1 MTTTALESKKL
12 HFTQK
17 FTMSYF
23 LPVTNLIVNETS
35 GYAEFVVRLS
45 APGSSTITVNYDTSD
60 RTADAYSSNDY
71 SSTYGTLSFAPGVTT
86 QTVRVPITNDVTAE
100 NTESF
105 VLRLSGAKDASGT
118 AVAIANNV
126 ATAIIIDND
135 TPVSDTN
142 SNGTIDSSEKA
153 ALSVRDVVVDEKAGV
168 ATFDLILSKAA
179 SSAFSVAYST
189 VDGSTTAG
197 SDYTAASGS
206 VTFAAGQTSQRVS
219 INIIDDLTAEGSE
232 YFHLVL
238 GAITGTSEVLVADG
252 VGTAFIGGN
261 DQAAVALPTISS
273 GDIVVNEADG
283 YAEFVVRLSA
293 PGSSTITV
301 NYDTSDR
308 TADAYSSND
317 YSSTYGTLSFAP
329 GVTTQTVRV
338 PIRNDVIAENTES
351 FELRLSGAKNAAGTA
366 VPIVNS
372 VATATIIDDDNGF
385 EILNYG
391 LGDDVYTITNSN
403 QYIVETPDGGFDWIE
418 SSINYSLADT
428 DGPGMYGS
436 FVENLALTGSAGTG
450 TGNALSNILVGNA
463 YNNQLHGMDGDD
475 MLAGGAGN
483 DDLNGGPGIDAAYY
497 LGNAA
502 QYSVRFDRATGTALV
517 SDSQIQRDGADTLN
531 GIERIAFADLSLN
544 LSVRGV
550 ASTIPQASLD
560 RIAELYVAF
569 FNRMPDGDGMQFW
582 IETFKSGQ
590 SINQIAEAFYNAGVY
605 FSDITGYR
613 ADMTND
619 DFIHIVYRNVLGRP
633 EGADAGGLSFWRAE
647 LASGRSSKGALVSSI
662 LDAAHGATFSDPAN
676 PYHWVQKLLDN
687 KLEVARQV
695 SVEWGVNYNSS
706 QDSISKGMAIAAA
719 ITPDDTSAAIALV
732 GVVDAV
738 MM

>member
-1 MTTTALESKKL
+1 MDTRPSQPASQASTISARNDDSFIEIKQNF
-12 HFTQK
+12 HFTQEG
-17 FTMSYF
+17 TITYF

-86 QTVRVPITNDVTAE
+86 QTVRVPLTNDVTAE

-153 ALSVRDVVVDEKAGV
+153 ALSVRDVVVDEKAGI

-189 VDGSTTAG
+189 ADASASAG
-197 SDYTAASGS
+197 ADYTAASGS

-273 GDIVVNEADG
+273 SDIVVNEADG

-301 NYDTSDR
+301 SYETNDR
-308 TADAYSSND
+308 TADDYSDND

-338 PIRNDVIAENTES
+338 PLTNDVTAENTES
-351 FELRLSGAKNAAGTA
+351 FVLRLSGAKDASGTA
-366 VPIVNS
+366 VAIANN
-372 VATATIIDDDNGF
+372 VATAIIIDTD
-385 EILNYG
+385 
-391 LGDDVYTITNSN
+391 
-403 QYIVETPDGGFDWIE
+403 TPVSE
-418 SSINYSLADT
+418 
-428 DGPGMYGS
+428 
-436 FVENLALTGSAGTG
+436 
-450 TGNALSNILVGNA
+450 
-463 YNNQLHGMDGDD
+463 YN
-475 MLAGGAGN
+475 
-483 DDLNGGPGIDAAYY
+483 
-497 LGNAA
+497 
-502 QYSVRFDRATGTALV
+502 
-517 SDSQIQRDGADTLN
+517 
-531 GIERIAFADLSLN
+531 
-544 LSVRGV
+544 
-550 ASTIPQASLD
+550 
-560 RIAELYVAF
+560 
-569 FNRMPDGDGMQFW
+569 
-582 IETFKSGQ
+582 
-590 SINQIAEAFYNAGVY
+590 
-605 FSDITGYR
+605 
-613 ADMTND
+613 
-619 DFIHIVYRNVLGRP
+619 
-633 EGADAGGLSFWRAE
+633 
-647 LASGRSSKGALVSSI
+647 
-662 LDAAHGATFSDPAN
+662 
-676 PYHWVQKLLDN
+676 
-687 KLEVARQV
+687 
-695 SVEWGVNYNSS
+695 
-706 QDSISKGMAIAAA
+706 
-719 ITPDDTSAAIALV
+719 
-732 GVVDAV
+732 
-738 MM
+738 